1 MLVLGASAGAL
12 AATEGAAPAQPVAVL
27 PTLVGCLVLLL
38 FSSFFSSS
46 ETALFSLQPMDR
58 RALAGNGEAS
68 AVDRLLLEPRRTL
81 AALLIGNEFVN
92 VLLSTVTAGLVAGL
106 FPGHPWLTIALVA
119 PTLLIFGEVLPKSL
133 ALRFNR
139 HLAPVV
145 APPLVYFSL
154 FVSPLR
160 WLLTHIAN
168 LFLLA
173 TGGSGARS
181 HAAMREAQLLSLLE
195 EGRVAGAV
203 GPMEE
208 EMIQKVFEFGDL
220 QVSRLMTPRP
230 DVVSFSLTTP
240 WPELLDQLRE
250 AGHSRVPIWQAR
262 PDNVIGILVVKDLLP
277 QFASQFREAEAGPRD
292 PRDLPLT
299 PRQIQKLLRPA
310 HFVPTSK
317 RAEEMLAEFRAE
329 RFHLAM
335 VVDEHGNV
343 VGLVTLDDLLA
354 ELVGELL
361 DEGDELPVDVT
372 RLVEGVYTIR
382 GNMDVDDFEERFGR
396 ALPEGEY
403 DTVAGFLLDQVGR
416 VPAKG
421 EEVEWEGLRFIVRGM
436 EGRRIT
442 EVCVRLPGSPPRDDE
457 TAAEDLA
464 ARRTAR

>member
-1 MLVLGASAGAL
+1 VSLLESVLETGLSASLVGLALILASA
-12 AATEGAAPAQPVAVL
+12 
-27 PTLVGCLVLLL
+27 
-38 FSSFFSSS
+38 FFSSA
-46 ETALFSLQPMDR
+46 ETALFSLQPRDR
-58 RALAGNGEAS
+58 KALAERGEART
-68 AVDRLLLEPRRTL
+68 VDALLAEPRRTL
-81 AALLIGNEFVN
+81 ASVLIGNKLVN
-92 VLLSTVTAGLVAGL
+92 VLLATLTAGLL
-106 FPGHPWLTIALVA
+106 SRHLPGHPWLTIALVT
-119 PTLLIFGEVLPKSL
+119 PIVLVLGEILPKSF

-139 HLAPVV
+139 PLAPLL
-145 APPLVYFSL
+145 APPLRAFSL
-154 FVSPLR
+154 LVSPLR
-160 WLLTHIAN
+160 WLLLQIAH
-168 LFLLA
+168 LSLLA
-173 TGGSGARS
+173 TGGSGARRQ
-181 HAAMREAQLLSLLE
+181 AAMREAQLLSLLE
-195 EGRVAGAV
+195 EGRQAGAV

-208 EMIQKVFEFGDL
+208 QMIQKVFEFGDL

-230 DVVSFSLTTP
+230 DVFSLNLNTP

-250 AGHSRVPIWQAR
+250 AGHSRVPIWQNR

-292 PRDLPLT
+292 PRDLPLAA
-299 PRQIQKLLRPA
+299 RQIQKLLRPA

-382 GNMDVDDFEERFGR
+382 GNMDVDDFELRFGR

-421 EEVEWEGLRFIVRGM
+421 EEVQWEDLRFVVRGM

-442 EVCVRLPGSPPRDDE
+442 EVCLRLPGSPPRDDE
-457 TAAEDLA
+457 AQADPA
-464 ARRTAR
+464 TARSTAR